1 MKTKRSW
8 FSNCRIFPGI
18 GLNLRILSKGGQL
31 LTASQPPPPHAS
43 PAKFLNVQAKKK
55 NETRGENSQLTKYTK
70 GIKYPK
76 LNIPSASAHTTKP
89 LFFHT
94 AKSMTFFSPLYI
106 LLFTGGAL

>member
-31 LTASQPPPPHAS
+31 LTASQPPHPS

-55 NETRGENSQLTKYTK
+55 KRDKERE
-70 GIKYPK
+70 
-76 LNIPSASAHTTKP
+76 
-89 LFFHT
+89 
-94 AKSMTFFSPLYI
+94 
-106 LLFTGGAL
+106 